1 MDKIKLLTYSVIG
14 LLLLNVGIIGFLFF
28 SRPNRNPEGNQKRHK
43 EFISEKLHFDA
54 NQNDKYE
61 SIIPI
66 YKDKIDSLD
75 AINRKLKSELY
86 SQLKLQVVNSAIKDS
101 IITLFLAN
109 QKHIEEE
116 HFKHFQDIK
125 SICKPTQLSDY
136 NALTQ
141 ELYKMFSNQNSKPHP
156 PGEKPPRNEDFP
168 RPPREENHKRPENNS
183 PPSERGANFKRLPR
197 QQNLDSIVNDSNNS
211 QPHPRNRIHPRPPR
225 DENRPPRP
233 RRHEDRPRH
242 PSDENRPPPPPRPDD
257 EK

>member
-1 MDKIKLLTYSVIG
+1 MDKIKILTYSVIG
-14 LLLLNVGIIGFLFF
+14 LLLLNIGIIGFLFF
-28 SRPNRNPEGNQKRHK
+28 SKPNRNQEVNHRKPK

-54 NQNDKYE
+54 NQNEKYE

-101 IITLFLAN
+101 IINLFLAN
-109 QKHIEEE
+109 QKQIEEA

-125 SICKPTQLSDY
+125 NICNPSQLEDF

-141 ELYKMFSNQNSKPHP
+141 DLVKMFSNQNSKPHP
-156 PGEKPPRNEDFP
+156 PREKPPRNEDFP
-168 RPPREENHKRPENNS
+168 RPPREENHARQANDTNY
-183 PPSERGANFKRLPR
+183 PPPPPR
-197 QQNLDSIVNDSNNS
+197 D
-211 QPHPRNRIHPRPPR
+211 RNHPRPPR

-233 RRHEDRPRH
+233 RRDEDRHRH
-242 PSDENRPPPPPRPDD
+242 TGDENRPPPPPRPND
-257 EK
+257 EQ

>member
-1 MDKIKLLTYSVIG
+1 MDKIKILTYSVIG
-14 LLLLNVGIIGFLFF
+14 LLLLNIGIIGFLFF
-28 SRPNRNPEGNQKRHK
+28 SRPNRNPEVNHRKPK

-54 NQNDKYE
+54 NQIDKYE

-101 IITLFLAN
+101 IINLFLAN
-109 QKHIEEE
+109 QKQIEEA

-125 SICKPTQLSDY
+125 NICNPSQLEDF

-141 ELYKMFSNQNSKPHP
+141 DLVKMFSNQNSKPHP
-156 PGEKPPRNEDFP
+156 PREKPPRNEDFP
-168 RPPREENHKRPENNS
+168 RPPREENHARQANDTNY
-183 PPSERGANFKRLPR
+183 PPPPPR
-197 QQNLDSIVNDSNNS
+197 D
-211 QPHPRNRIHPRPPR
+211 RNHPRPPR

-233 RRHEDRPRH
+233 RRDEDRHRH
-242 PSDENRPPPPPRPDD
+242 TGDENRPPPPPRPND
-257 EK
+257 EQ

>member
-14 LLLLNVGIIGFLFF
+14 LLLLNVGIICFLFF
-28 SRPNRNPEGNQKRHK
+28 SRPNRNPEGNQRRHK

-54 NQNDKYE
+54 NQNEKYE

-109 QKHIEEE
+109 QKQIEQL
-116 HFKHFQDIK
+116 HFKHFLDIK
-125 SICKPTQLSDY
+125 NICKAWQLEDF

-141 ELYKMFSNQNSKPHP
+141 ELGKMFSNQNSKPHP
-156 PGEKPPRNEDFP
+156 PREKPPRNDDFP
-168 RPPREENHKRPENNS
+168 RPPREENQV
-183 PPSERGANFKRLPR
+183 R
-197 QQNLDSIVNDSNNS
+197 QANDSKF
-211 QPHPRNRIHPRPPR
+211 PPPPRDRNHPRPPR
-225 DENRPPRP
+225 DENRPPP
-233 RRHEDRPRH
+233 PHWDEDRPRH
-242 PSDENRPPPPPRPDD
+242 PGDENRPPPPPRFDD

>member
-14 LLLLNVGIIGFLFF
+14 LLLLNVGIICFLFF
-28 SRPNRNPEGNQKRHK
+28 SRTNRNPEVNHRRPK

-54 NQNDKYE
+54 NQNEKYE

-101 IITLFLAN
+101 IITLFLVN
-109 QKHIEEE
+109 QKQIEQL

-125 SICKPTQLSDY
+125 NICNPKQLQDF

-141 ELYKMFSNQNSKPHP
+141 ELVKMFSNQNSKPHP
-156 PGEKPPRNEDFP
+156 PREKPQKNEDFP
-168 RPPREENHKRPENNS
+168 RPPRKENQARQANDTNYK
-183 PPSERGANFKRLPR
+183 PS
-197 QQNLDSIVNDSNNS
+197 
-211 QPHPRNRIHPRPPR
+211 PPR
-225 DENRPPRP
+225 DENRPPSP
-233 RRHEDRPRH
+233 PHWD
-242 PSDENRPPPPPRPDD
+242 DNRPPPPRQDENHPRHPRDENRTPPPPRPYDGQ
-257 EK
+257 

>member
-1 MDKIKLLTYSVIG
+1 MDKIKLLTYAVIG

-28 SRPNRNPEGNQKRHK
+28 SRQNKNPEENHRKPK

-54 NQNDKYE
+54 NQNEKYE

-75 AINRKLKSELY
+75 AINKKLKSELY
-86 SQLKLQVVNSAIKDS
+86 FQLKLQVVNSATKDS

-109 QKHIEEE
+109 QKRIEQL

-125 SICKPTQLSDY
+125 SICKISQLEDF

-141 ELYKMFSNQNSKPHP
+141 ELCKMFSNQNSKPHP
-156 PGEKPPRNEDFP
+156 PREKPPRNEDFP
-168 RPPREENHKRPENNS
+168 RPPREENQ
-183 PPSERGANFKRLPR
+183 AR
-197 QQNLDSIVNDSNNS
+197 QVNDTNY
-211 QPHPRNRIHPRPPR
+211 PPPPPRDRNHPRPPR
-225 DENRPPRP
+225 DENRPPPP
-233 RRHEDRPRH
+233 RWDEDRPRH
-242 PSDENRPPPPPRPDD
+242 PGDENRPPPPPRPND